1 MEGARANWAL
11 SIYLICVIILT
22 SLFGIRQAVALTK
35 PQICL
40 LEEMNVRTMYKLSE
54 IKELMKLVDS
64 TSIQHLEIEN
74 ENGKISIRKPDV
86 PAASVPHASAAAVQQ
101 HSYIAAQPA
110 PAAPQAVPAQAAQPE
125 VKAELAANENLHR
138 IVSPMV
144 GTFYAAPS
152 PEAPDFVKAGDTVKE
167 KSVVCIIEAMKLMNE
182 IEAEVNGQIVEVLAE
197 NGQLVE
203 YGQPLF
209 LVKR

>member
-1 MEGARANWAL
+1 
-11 SIYLICVIILT
+11 
-22 SLFGIRQAVALTK
+22 
-35 PQICL
+35 
-40 LEEMNVRTMYKLSE
+40 MYKLNE
-54 IKELMKLVDS
+54 IKELIRLVDS

-74 ENGKISIRKPDV
+74 ENGKISIKKPDAPAV
-86 PAASVPHASAAAVQQ
+86 LAAAQPTATVSAQQVAPAA
-101 HSYIAAQPA
+101 PA
-110 PAAPQAVPAQAAQPE
+110 PAAAPQPSPAPAPAPAAE
-125 VKAELAANENLHR
+125 TRSDLHP

-152 PEAPDFVKAGDTVKE
+152 PDAPAFVKAGDAVKE
-167 KSVVCIIEAMKLMNE
+167 KSIVCIVEAMKLMNE
-182 IEAEVNGQIVEVLAE
+182 IEAEVSGQIVEVLAE